1 MIDSFFKFA
10 LCCPVERK
18 ISENFLKA
26 FKHLYYREG
35 GWKIVHSDNCRE
47 FVANRVV
54 DFIGHIESEQ
64 VHGALYR
71 PQTQG
76 QIERF
81 NRTLKSKIR
90 RYLGTDNRRYIEI
103 LNEIVFQYNK
113 TKHKATQIS
122 LFVLFQGYDSSNT
135 N

>member
-1 MIDSFFKFA
+1 MIESFSKFA
-10 LCCPVERK
+10 FCYPVERK
-18 ISENFLKA
+18 TSENFLKA

-35 GWKIVHSDNCRE
+35 GWKIVHSDNGRE

-54 DFIGHIESEQ
+54 EFISQIGSEQ
-64 VHGALYR
+64 VQGAPYR

-90 RYLGTDNRRYIEI
+90 RYLGTDNRRYI
-103 LNEIVFQYNK
+103 
-113 TKHKATQIS
+113 
-122 LFVLFQGYDSSNT
+122 
-135 N
+135 